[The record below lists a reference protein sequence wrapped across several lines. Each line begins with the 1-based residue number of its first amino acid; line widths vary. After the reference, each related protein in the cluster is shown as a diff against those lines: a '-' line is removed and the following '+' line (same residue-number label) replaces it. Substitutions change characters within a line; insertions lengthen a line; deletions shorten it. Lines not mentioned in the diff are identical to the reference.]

1 MKRLLLFIIV
11 LMSVS
16 SSAVAQSYMNEWI
29 DYNKT
34 YHKFYVGSNG
44 LYRISQAQL
53 ASIGIGNADAA
64 HFQLWRQGKEVP
76 LHTSSASGALPA
88 NGFIE
93 FWGEANDGEWEKR
106 MYIEERY
113 QINPRISNF
122 TDTATYFLTVNTAG
136 NNLRYTPTI
145 NNISSPLPAEPYFI
159 HKTGVNFKNFLSPGF
174 AAVVGSFVYSS
185 SFDEGEGYTSNPFGP
200 ATTLT
205 SSLGNLFVAS
215 GGPNAWLRF
224 SAAGR
229 NLYPRQVR
237 VSINNTRVRPAD
249 TTMNYFNS
257 LKDAIADNIPLSLIS
272 GSNVDVQ
279 FNNITDSAQDR
290 MVIGMYELNY
300 PRLFNFGNQTSFEF
314 ELPASAAGNK
324 LVITNFN
331 AGTQPPVLIDI
342 TNRLRIVADN
352 SVAGQFTVV
361 LPPSAGAR
369 KLVLLSTDGS
379 VVKTINSFTQRNF
392 INYGLS
398 ANQGDYLIISNP
410 KLYNDGSGVNQ
421 VEQYRLYRSSTT
433 GGGFNVKIYNVQE
446 LLDQFGFG
454 IKNNAMGIKNFLRY
468 TRNVFPV
475 KPSNCLI
482 IGKGVAFNEYRAIE
496 SNPLIEQL
504 NLVPSYG
511 YPASDML
518 LASDEGNVVPKI
530 AIGRLSV
537 INGTEIKD
545 YLDKVKQYESFYNT
559 NSCTISDELWKKNI
573 IHVAG
578 ANDFVGDQILFSLNR
593 YKRVVEDTLIGGN
606 VTTLKKSGVA
616 TVQTIGGAAI
626 TKLFNEGFGML
637 TYFGHSSPTTL
648 EYNLDNPFVYP
659 ATGKYPVFLVN
670 GCAAGNMFISSTNR
684 LTGSKIIS
692 ENWVL
697 SPQRGSIA
705 FIASTHLGIVNYL
718 EAYSEEFYKQIAK
731 TSYGKSIGHIM
742 GNVVDSLIRIN
753 SFDDFYIR
761 MHTEEIALHG
771 DPAIKLYSSEKPDY
785 AIEPSLIRISPE
797 FVSIAETSFK
807 TQIKI
812 VNLARAVN
820 DSVQVLVTRET
831 PDGIK
836 AVLYDRKIRSVRYAD
851 SLTLDIPINP
861 FKDKGLNK
869 ITVEIDKVNVVNELC
884 ETNNA
889 VTKEFFI
896 FEDEIRPVYPYNY
909 SIINK
914 QNITFYGSTANPL
927 GTSRKYY
934 FEIDTTQKF
943 NSSLKKIDSTNSVGG
958 SIAFTPS
965 GIMFRDSVVY
975 YWRLGM
981 RPQVNSA
988 IQWNQ
993 SSFVYIPGNITGF
1006 NQSHFF
1012 QHQQS
1017 KYSNIVLDPITRRS
1031 VFDSVI
1037 SSLQVRTGI
1046 FPFHTAASID
1056 ISLNLANLER
1066 YGCRG
1071 GTFQF
1076 YIFDG
1081 KTLKPMEN
1089 WTTGASG
1096 RFNSHPTTCS
1106 SPAPAKRLFFE
1117 YSYFDRDFRKWAM
1130 DFIDSIPN
1138 GSFVF
1143 VTNLGA
1149 NAGSIADANTLKND
1163 EAFFGPGK
1171 SLYHKFKSVGITMI
1185 DSFVSNRPMILSFKK
1200 NDASYTNVQ
1209 LFGETPQQLVNVFE
1223 FPSLYISGKI
1233 ESPLYGPAKLW
1244 KRLAWN
1250 GSDVEQQ
1257 FPDSTSIDVFGRST
1271 ANGPDVLLATVKQV
1285 RDTSLSFIN
1294 PVTYPYLKLVMNNT
1308 DEKNVTPHQ
1317 LNWWRVYADLVAE
1330 GAIAPNITFSFKDT
1344 VELGEPID
1352 LAIAF
1357 KNVSETAFD
1366 SLRVKMIITD
1376 RNNDPK
1382 QILLPKK
1389 KPLSAG
1395 DSLVVSY
1402 RIDTKNLAGTN
1413 TLYLMVN
1420 PDNDQPEQLLF
1431 NNFIYKGFYVKPDNY
1446 QPWLDVTFDGVHIL
1460 NSDIVSAKPHIVI
1473 KLKDDSR
1480 FMALNDTSG
1489 MKIKIR
1495 YPGANGAVVEY
1506 KPNSD
1511 SVRFTPANLA
1521 NGENAA
1527 TIDLFPRFTQ
1537 DSNGDDYE
1545 LIVSGTDK
1553 SGNKAGD
1560 LEYKVSFQV
1569 INKAMISNMLNYP
1582 NPFTTST
1589 AFVFTIT
1596 GSEVPQNI
1604 SIQILT
1610 ITGKVVR
1617 EITKNELGNL
1627 HIGRNITDFKW
1638 DGTDQFGNKLAN
1650 GIYLYRVITNHNGKS
1665 LEKYKERGDKTDQY
1679 FNKGYGKMYLMR

>member
-11 LMSVS
+11 LMSVT
-16 SSAVAQSYMNEWI
+16 SSAIAQSYMNEWI

-159 HKTGVNFKNFLSPGF
+159 HKTGVNFKNFLNPGF

-200 ATTLT
+200 GAGLT

-237 VSINNTRVRPAD
+237 VSINNTQVRPD
-249 TTMNYFNS
+249 TVMNYFNS
-257 LKDAIADNIPLSLIS
+257 HKDVVANNIPLSLIS
-272 GSNVDVQ
+272 GSTVDVK
-279 FNNITDSAQDR
+279 FNNLTDSLQDR

-300 PRLFNFGNQTSFEF
+300 PRLFNFGNQASFEF

-331 AGTQPPVLIDI
+331 AGTQAPVLIDI

-352 SVAGQFTVV
+352 SVTGQFTIV
-361 LPPSAGAR
+361 LPPSATAR
-369 KLVLLSTDGS
+369 KLVLMSTDGS
-379 VVKTINSFTQRNF
+379 VVKTINSFIQRNF

-454 IKNNAMGIKNFLRY
+454 IKNNAMGIKNFLRF
-468 TRNVFPV
+468 TRNVFAV

-496 SNPLIEQL
+496 SNPQIEQL

-670 GCAAGNMFISSTNR
+670 GCAAGNMFIASTNR
-684 LTGSKIIS
+684 LTGSRIIS

-753 SFDDFYIR
+753 SFNDFYIR

-831 PDGIK
+831 PDGLK
-836 AVLYDRKIRSVRYAD
+836 TVLYDRKIRSVRYAD

-861 FKDKGLNK
+861 FKA
-869 ITVEIDKVNVVNELC
+869 EQ
-884 ETNNA
+884 
-889 VTKEFFI
+889 
-896 FEDEIRPVYPYNY
+896 NY
-909 SIINK
+909 
-914 QNITFYGSTANPL
+914 
-927 GTSRKYY
+927 R
-934 FEIDTTQKF
+934 
-943 NSSLKKIDSTNSVGG
+943 
-958 SIAFTPS
+958 
-965 GIMFRDSVVY
+965 
-975 YWRLGM
+975 
-981 RPQVNSA
+981 
-988 IQWNQ
+988 
-993 SSFVYIPGNITGF
+993 
-1006 NQSHFF
+1006 
-1012 QHQQS
+1012 
-1017 KYSNIVLDPITRRS
+1017 
-1031 VFDSVI
+1031 
-1037 SSLQVRTGI
+1037 
-1046 FPFHTAASID
+1046 
-1056 ISLNLANLER
+1056 
-1066 YGCRG
+1066 
-1071 GTFQF
+1071 
-1076 YIFDG
+1076 
-1081 KTLKPMEN
+1081 
-1089 WTTGASG
+1089 
-1096 RFNSHPTTCS
+1096 
-1106 SPAPAKRLFFE
+1106 
-1117 YSYFDRDFRKWAM
+1117 
-1130 DFIDSIPN
+1130 
-1138 GSFVF
+1138 
-1143 VTNLGA
+1143 
-1149 NAGSIADANTLKND
+1149 
-1163 EAFFGPGK
+1163 
-1171 SLYHKFKSVGITMI
+1171 
-1185 DSFVSNRPMILSFKK
+1185 
-1200 NDASYTNVQ
+1200 
-1209 LFGETPQQLVNVFE
+1209 
-1223 FPSLYISGKI
+1223 
-1233 ESPLYGPAKLW
+1233 
-1244 KRLAWN
+1244 
-1250 GSDVEQQ
+1250 
-1257 FPDSTSIDVFGRST
+1257 
-1271 ANGPDVLLATVKQV
+1271 
-1285 RDTSLSFIN
+1285 
-1294 PVTYPYLKLVMNNT
+1294 
-1308 DEKNVTPHQ
+1308 
-1317 LNWWRVYADLVAE
+1317 
-1330 GAIAPNITFSFKDT
+1330 
-1344 VELGEPID
+1344 
-1352 LAIAF
+1352 
-1357 KNVSETAFD
+1357 
-1366 SLRVKMIITD
+1366 
-1376 RNNDPK
+1376 
-1382 QILLPKK
+1382 
-1389 KPLSAG
+1389 
-1395 DSLVVSY
+1395 
-1402 RIDTKNLAGTN
+1402 
-1413 TLYLMVN
+1413 
-1420 PDNDQPEQLLF
+1420 
-1431 NNFIYKGFYVKPDNY
+1431 
-1446 QPWLDVTFDGVHIL
+1446 
-1460 NSDIVSAKPHIVI
+1460 
-1473 KLKDDSR
+1473 
-1480 FMALNDTSG
+1480 
-1489 MKIKIR
+1489 
-1495 YPGANGAVVEY
+1495 
-1506 KPNSD
+1506 
-1511 SVRFTPANLA
+1511 
-1521 NGENAA
+1521 
-1527 TIDLFPRFTQ
+1527 
-1537 DSNGDDYE
+1537 
-1545 LIVSGTDK
+1545 
-1553 SGNKAGD
+1553 
-1560 LEYKVSFQV
+1560 
-1569 INKAMISNMLNYP
+1569 
-1582 NPFTTST
+1582 
-1589 AFVFTIT
+1589 
-1596 GSEVPQNI
+1596 
-1604 SIQILT
+1604 
-1610 ITGKVVR
+1610 
-1617 EITKNELGNL
+1617 
-1627 HIGRNITDFKW
+1627 
-1638 DGTDQFGNKLAN
+1638 
-1650 GIYLYRVITNHNGKS
+1650 
-1665 LEKYKERGDKTDQY
+1665 
-1679 FNKGYGKMYLMR
+1679 